1 MKCPKCGH
9 EMMKRRKR
17 CEICGQDLSMYERLQ
32 RISNSF
38 YNKGLERAKVRD
50 LTGAIEM
57 LKKSLEMNK
66 ENTDARNLLGLV
78 YFEMGEVVA
87 ALSEW
92 VISKHFNPNDNIA
105 DKLIE
110 KVQAD
115 TVAFDA
121 MNQTIKKY
129 NIALANAKRQ
139 DDDLAILQ
147 LKRAI
152 SMHPKYVRALLL
164 LSLIY
169 LKNCEYEKAR
179 RCLVRVQKIDVG
191 NVQAMRYMEEIR
203 LQTQG
208 GTQNTEQQR
217 ESDDFSSTPQFVPVH
232 SYREEKPNF
241 IAFLTFFLGVI
252 IGVAVIYYMAVPNI
266 RRNIMEDYNREEK
279 NYSSMLSAKDVS
291 ISSLESQI
299 RILENEINDL
309 ERTLRREEG
318 YVLTDFEP
326 LVDALYHYHEY
337 LQLEVPT
344 MEQADALM
352 KEIYALDMS
361 EMEAENDNAAVLYEV
376 MKEDMEERTGAF
388 YSLKGLQLYAEGKYE
403 EALPVLEQA
412 YTYVKLD
419 PEVLYHLGRIY
430 HSMGDLPQAKL
441 LYQILISECQDSVR
455 CQEAEVYLG
464 YIKEQEAML
473 ALTPTVTPTPVPAE

>member
-1 MKCPKCGH
+1 MKCPRCGH
-9 EMMKRRKR
+9 EMMKRRRR

-92 VISKHFNPNDNIA
+92 VISKHFNQDNPVA
-105 DKLIE
+105 DKFIE

-115 TVAFDA
+115 TVAFDT
-121 MNQTIKKY
+121 MNQTIRKY

-147 LKRAI
+147 LKRVI

-169 LKNCEYEKAR
+169 LKNCEYEKAK

-191 NVQAMRYMEEIR
+191 NVTAMRFMEEIR
-203 LQTQG
+203 LQTQPG
-208 GTQNTEQQR
+208 AQGTEQQK
-217 ESDDFSSTPQFVPVH
+217 EADDFSSTPQFVPVH
-232 SYREEKPNF
+232 SYKEEKPNF
-241 IAFLTFFLGVI
+241 IAFLTFFLGLV

-266 RRNIMEDYNREEK
+266 RKSIMEEYNKKEIDY
-279 NYSSMLSAKDVS
+279 SAMLSVKDVS
-291 ISSLESQI
+291 IASLESNI
-299 RILENEINDL
+299 RILENQVNDL

-318 YVLTDFEP
+318 YVLTDYEP
-326 LVDALYHYHEY
+326 LVNALYGYREY
-337 LQLEVPT
+337 LLLAEPT
-344 MEQADALM
+344 VEQADALLA
-352 KEIYALDMS
+352 EIYALDMS
-361 EMEAENDNAAVLYEV
+361 IIETENEKAMSLYEA
-376 MKEDMEERTGAF
+376 MLEDMETRAAVF
-388 YSLKGLQLYAEGKYE
+388 YTQQGLLLYGEGKNE

-412 YTYVKLD
+412 YTYSDND
-419 PEVLYHLGRIY
+419 PEVIYHLGRIY
-430 HSMGDLPQAKL
+430 HAKGDLPQAKL
-441 LYQILISECQDSVR
+441 LYQMLLENHPDSLR

-464 YIKEQEAML
+464 YILEQEAMEL
-473 ALTPTVTPTPVPAE
+473 LTPTAVPNGN